1 MFPGE
6 DSACVITAGRH
17 CRYPTAPV
25 TSRKNISWFT
35 KRKRSWVVRED
46 SVLDRL
52 KLLSYSL
59 WIFFER
65 DLISEI
71 QGKVT

>member
-6 DSACVITAGRH
+6 DSVCVITAGERH
-17 CRYPTAPV
+17 CRYPTARILLPE
-25 TSRKNISWFT
+25 KNISWFT

-52 KLLSYSL
+52 KLLSFSSL
-59 WIFFER
+59 WIFF
-65 DLISEI
+65 
-71 QGKVT
+71 